1 MIIDRDAQDRKA
13 QGWEPYVSS
22 GFFKGLGPTWRKT
35 VNGQPL
41 FGIEATQ
48 DHLNGKGIVHGGLL
62 LTMLDQAISMTAI
75 DACDGALMVTLQLET
90 QFVGAAKAGDF
101 IEGDATITRKT
112 RSLIFLRGELRVG
125 DRILVSGQGIMKLRE
140 PAAR

>member
-1 MIIDRDAQDRKA
+1 MIIDRKA
-13 QGWEPYVSS
+13 LGWEPYASS
-22 GFFKGLGPTWRKT
+22 GFFKGLGQTWCKT
-35 VNGQPL
+35 VNGKPL
-41 FGIEATQ
+41 FGIEAGE
-48 DHLNGKGIVHGGLL
+48 DHLNGKGIVHGGFL

-75 DACDGALMVTLQLET
+75 DSCDGALMVTLQMDS

-112 RSLIFLRGELRVG
+112 RSLLFLRGELRVD